1 MITKKNISN
10 LLKFIGLLPYIHIF
24 KERYFPSSYFLNSLK
39 EDVRYLTFYGSFIN
53 EYDLCF
59 DIGAHRGHRTNIFLN
74 LGARVVAFEPQ
85 AHLSK
90 YLQLKFGKKIFLEN
104 IGLGSSVQEMMMY
117 ISDISSLSTFSVDWL
132 SKAEDRFPQV
142 KWHKKKKIKVTTL
155 DKMIEKYGVPNFC
168 KIDVEG
174 FEYEVIQGL
183 TQPIKC
189 ISIEFM
195 TPENNEVIKN
205 CLIHLQ
211 GINPRILVNYS
222 IGDTAQLCL
231 DEWLNFTDA
240 MAYFNQHLFNQS
252 NWGDIYIKMDL

>member
-1 MITKKNISN
+1 MIIKKNISDVF
-10 LLKFIGLLPYIHIF
+10 KYMGLLPYIHII
-24 KERYFPSSYFLNSLK
+24 KEKYFPSSYFLNSLK
-39 EDVRYLTFYGSFIN
+39 EDSRYLTFYANFIN
-53 EYDLCF
+53 QNDLCF

-85 AHLSK
+85 SHLSK
-90 YLQLKFGKKIFLEN
+90 YLQLKFGKKIFLEK
-104 IGLGSSVQEMMMY
+104 IGLGRSAQEMMMY
-117 ISDISSLSTFSVDWL
+117 VSDISSLSTFSLDWL
-132 SKAEDRFPQV
+132 SKAKDRFPEV
-142 KWHKKKKIKVTTL
+142 KWDQKKKVKLSTL

-205 CLIHLQ
+205 CLIHLHR
-211 GINPRILVNYS
+211 INPRILVNYS
-222 IGDTAQLCL
+222 IGDTAKLYW

-240 MAYFNQHLFNQS
+240 IAYFNQHLFNQS
-252 NWGDIYIKMDL
+252 NWGDIYIKMNS